1 MRCLPFLKQPGPGP
15 HPPVLG
21 CGLDVGIFTKVPP
34 GFEDHYVD
42 EVQEA
47 IGIAIRILCPPLG
60 PGTLGRAPSV
70 PGARGM
76 MQVPALGLSK
86 GFSQG
91 ALCHTGSEMYACV

>member
-1 MRCLPFLKQPGPGP
+1 M
-15 HPPVLG
+15 
-21 CGLDVGIFTKVPP
+21 DVGMFIKVPP

-47 IGIAIRILCPPLG
+47 TGIDIRILCPPLG
-60 PGTLGRAPSV
+60 PGTLGHAPSV
-70 PGARGM
+70 PGAPGM

-91 ALCHTGSEMYACV
+91 ALCHTGSEMWARV